1 MSETGIG
8 CIFQL
13 IVLVIWGFIGSW
25 LIGLTMN
32 MWVSEHSWFELGWG
46 LRWLVGLF
54 IGKFALIA
62 LIIGVIAG
70 TIIGFPIIT
79 IGG

>member
-25 LIGLTMN
+25 LIGLSMD
-32 MWVSEHSWFELGWG
+32 MWVSQHNWFELGWG
-46 LRWLVGLF
+46 IRWLVGVF
-54 IGKFALIA
+54 VGKFAILA
-62 LIIGVIAG
+62 LIIGVLVGVI
-70 TIIGFPIIT
+70 TGFPIIT